1 MRVKNDSVK
10 LKCPCV
16 FDAISSRHEPQQQ
29 YLHPSHAHTHTEK
42 RGKKSLGHE
51 PLSRVIYARSSSLV
65 MGVRSCVLCVLHV
78 GNKMKLIGRRR
89 AESLLFICGGLAF
102 FHSFPSRLSDQQMNF
117 GCFFVVD
124 SLPSY
129 FLVENEISRQP
140 HHSCGYIAQHFPR
153 SPAQHQSPWTLI
165 GPCCAILL
173 GRRPLV
179 AGAY

>member
-1 MRVKNDSVK
+1 MSLCIWRHLISPWTATTISPSV
-10 LKCPCV
+10 P
-16 FDAISSRHEPQQQ
+16 RT
-29 YLHPSHAHTHTEK
+29 HTHRKE
-42 RGKKSLGHE
+42 GKKISW
-51 PLSRVIYARSSSLV
+51 ARAAVTRDLCTEQLAGDGGAV
-65 MGVRSCVLCVLHV
+65 VCFVCVLHV

>member
-1 MRVKNDSVK
+1 MSLCIWRHLISPWTATTISPSV
-10 LKCPCV
+10 P
-16 FDAISSRHEPQQQ
+16 RT
-29 YLHPSHAHTHTEK
+29 HTHRK
-42 RGKKSLGHE
+42 NLLGT
-51 PLSRVIYARSSSLV
+51 SRCHAWFMHGAARWWWWCGRV
-65 MGVRSCVLCVLHV
+65 FCVCVLHV

-89 AESLLFICGGLAF
+89 AESLVFICGGLAF

-140 HHSCGYIAQHFPR
+140 HCSLGYIAQHFPR
-153 SPAQHQSPWTLI
+153 SPVQHQSPWTLI
-165 GPCCAILL
+165 GPCCKLQLLL